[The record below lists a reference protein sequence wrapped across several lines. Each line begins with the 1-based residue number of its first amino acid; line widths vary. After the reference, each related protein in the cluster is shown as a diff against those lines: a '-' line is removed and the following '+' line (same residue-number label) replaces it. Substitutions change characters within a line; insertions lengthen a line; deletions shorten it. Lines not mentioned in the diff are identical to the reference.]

1 MHNTTTY
8 RAKFRDLI
16 ITVFSKEQILKWTPE
31 IEIFQYRDSP
41 ELWRAR
47 PGALTGRFKWEA
59 STPAELARIIE
70 SDFVARETDW
80 VQLRPGLAPLPCPKP
95 QNVIWI
101 DSKRRA

>member
-16 ITVFSKEQILKWTPE
+16 ITVFGKEQVLKWTPE
-31 IEIFQYRDSP
+31 IEMFQYRDSP

-70 SDFVARETDW
+70 SDFVERETNW
-80 VQLRPGLAPLPCPKP
+80 IEVRPAGALIPRPQPK
-95 QNVIWI
+95 NVVWI
-101 DSKRRA
+101 DAKRRA